1 MDPTTVTTDVIIA
14 AIAGSLIFNE
24 VKSDIKK
31 YVKDNI
37 KSFVDKKKEEKKIMD
52 GVRKLR
58 DREQKEFETAALE
71 EEYDFEGLWD
81 YLNANVRSEYEK
93 TIQYDIE
100 KKRDALDDL
109 FRNARKAA
117 NCGNNTEATEA
128 VDEFLRSIIE
138 YLRNTDWEKLS
149 RDQRYSATVV
159 IGEVDSIIAKKT
171 NDLAG
176 QLNDTIVQS
185 ADDIK
190 QSVAQDISQIVAGDP
205 TKDRFINV
213 PKGPIVYVVPPEV
226 KESGAETLAGL
237 TRAKTAWV
245 VGDHGMGKTTYLEY
259 LLNAERSKQEC
270 RFKKVIWVRYH
281 EDLISSIK
289 ASLAAAEPK
298 IGDIKAIDREDCL
311 VVIDNANERIGKE
324 LEDYKFYSVVSV
336 CSFSG
341 TPTVRLEKNLSLA
354 EDIFKQEIGAHWN
367 EAKYPVLKRII
378 EKTGGHPFVASLL
391 GIQVK
396 RHLDAN
402 RPLSEYEEMLR
413 KERFQIKTDADKES
427 VAEEVANRFRS
438 DYMALNEEEKDILK
452 CFRLLEGSDFY
463 VYPKKIGWKA
473 NKLPMFAGL
482 REQGFLEDNGEN
494 GYYMHE
500 IMRDAMKHLNGD
512 ISYDS
517 VRELVKALE
526 DYIRRDRLHGA
537 GMMTVY
543 NEVMQAFALFSSLS
557 GKEFWKKEEI
567 EPFEYEEDYA
577 WMTQNIF
584 SAFDDYKFELS
595 HEGSKYAA
603 RLCELANRKNGLSDF
618 KLATA
623 YNAVGFLPTAYK
635 PGMNT
640 LETISLIVENLDY
653 LRKAADV
660 IEALKEKGELHE
672 GLEAKIV
679 SNTGAVWQRVF
690 RMFNAANE
698 EPEDFEETL
707 EDIMSHQKDAY
718 QKAYDIRK
726 KLDQEAPANE
736 AEKRQRRRDF
746 AKSSFALATAYH
758 FSHDYR
764 RAIELHKDAIKMF
777 TQLEEDGL
785 NVDYDLF
792 ISYSR
797 FANTKFCFAKKERSL
812 RELLEAKFYFCKA
825 YEYLSRL
832 AEPTRNKQYVYYED
846 FLKAC
851 IDLQNQN
858 PKDILNLNEESV
870 SIDELMKTLK
880 EKVIRAID
888 EADMSKTKKDK
899 KKIRLESYF
908 SKGKGKDYYR

>member
-31 YVKDNI
+31 CAKDYI
-37 KSFVDKKKEEKKIMD
+37 KSLVKKKKEEKKITD
-52 GVRKLR
+52 GLQKLK
-58 DREQKEFETAALE
+58 DRERKRFETAALE
-71 EEYDFEGLWD
+71 EEYDFEGLWE
-81 YLNANVRSEYEK
+81 YLKTHVRSEYEK
-93 TIQYDIE
+93 TIHYDIE

-128 VDEFLRSIIE
+128 VDAFLRSIIE

-149 RDQRYSATVV
+149 HDQRYLATVV
-159 IGEVDSIIAKKT
+159 IGGVDSIITKKT

-176 QLNDTIVQS
+176 HLNETIAQS
-185 ADDIK
+185 AEDIK
-190 QSVAQDISQIVAGDP
+190 QSVAQDISQIAAGES
-205 TKDRFINV
+205 TNDRFINV
-213 PKGPIVYVVPPEV
+213 PKGPAVYAVPPEV
-226 KESGAETLAGL
+226 SKAKAETLAGL
-237 TRAKTAWV
+237 TRAQTAWV
-245 VGDHGMGKTTYLEY
+245 AGDHGMGKTTYLEY
-259 LLNAERSKQEC
+259 LINAERSKQEC
-270 RFKKVIWVRYH
+270 RFQKVIWVPYH
-281 EDLISSIK
+281 EDLNSSIK
-289 ASLAAAEPK
+289 ASLAAAETK
-298 IGDIKAIDREDCL
+298 IGDIKEIDKEDCL
-311 VVIDNANERIGKE
+311 VVIDNANERIREE
-324 LEDYKFYSVVSV
+324 LKQYHFYRVVSV
-336 CSFSG
+336 CSFGG
-341 TPTVRLEKNLSLA
+341 TATVRLEKNLSLA
-354 EDIFKQEIGAHWN
+354 EDIFKQELGAHWN
-367 EAKYPVLKRII
+367 EAKYPALKGII
-378 EKTGGHPFVASLL
+378 DKTGGHPFVASLL

-402 RPLSEYEEMLR
+402 RPLSEYEEMLWR
-413 KERFQIKTDADKES
+413 ERFQIKTDADKES
-427 VAEEVANRFRS
+427 VSEEVANRFRL
-438 DYMALNEEEKDILK
+438 DYMALNEEEKDILI

-517 VRELVKALE
+517 VRELVKALG

-537 GMMTVY
+537 GMMSVY
-543 NEVMQAFALFSSLS
+543 NEVMQAYALFSSLS
-557 GKEFWKKEEI
+557 GKEFWKKEKI

-584 SAFDDYKFELS
+584 SAFDDYKFDLS

-603 RLCELANRKNGLSDF
+603 RLCESANRKSGLSDF

-653 LRKAADV
+653 LRKAADI
-660 IEALKEKGELHE
+660 IEALKQKGELHE
-672 GLEAKIV
+672 ELEAKIV

-690 RMFNAANE
+690 RLFNAANE
-698 EPEDFEETL
+698 EPEEFEETL
-707 EDIMSHQKDAY
+707 DDIMSHQKDAY

-726 KLDQEAPANE
+726 KLDQEASGE
-736 AEKRQRRRDF
+736 EKRQRRRDF
-746 AKSSFALATAYH
+746 AKASFALATAYH
-758 FSHDYR
+758 FSHDYH
-764 RAIELHKDAIKMF
+764 RAIELHNDAIKMF

-785 NVDYDLF
+785 KVDYDLF

-797 FANTKFCFAKKERSL
+797 FANTKFCFARKERSL
-812 RELLEAKFYFCKA
+812 QELLEAKYYFCKA

-908 SKGKGKDYYR
+908 AKGNGKDYYK